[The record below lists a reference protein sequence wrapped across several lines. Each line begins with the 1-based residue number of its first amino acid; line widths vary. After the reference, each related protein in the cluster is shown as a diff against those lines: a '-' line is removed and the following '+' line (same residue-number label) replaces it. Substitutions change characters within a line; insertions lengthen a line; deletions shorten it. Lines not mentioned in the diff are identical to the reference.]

1 MNHAIRR
8 LAALAAAMICAA
20 PALASEGGAQ
30 PSIFEGGIGNSI
42 VTLIIFG
49 SVLYILGRYAWP
61 PLLKALQER
70 EAQIRDSLDR
80 AKQERVAA
88 EKLLADY
95 KEQLAK
101 ANQEAL
107 ALVEEGRRDANE
119 VRRRMQEETRVEAAA
134 MVERARKEIHLARD
148 SAIKDLYDRTAELA
162 VQVAGGIIRKELKAD
177 DHRSLVNESLQRM
190 TASKN

>member
-1 MNHAIRR
+1 MNHATRR
-8 LAALAAAMICAA
+8 IALLAAAMTWAA
-20 PALASEGGAQ
+20 PAFASEGGAQ

-49 SVLYILGRYAWP
+49 GVLYILGRYAWP

-88 EKLLADY
+88 EKLLAEY

-107 ALVEEGRRDANE
+107 AIVDEGRRDANE

-134 MVERARKEIHLARD
+134 MVDRARKEIHLARD

-162 VQVAGGIIRKELKAD
+162 VQVAGGIIRKELKPD